1 MHRSFWLNQALR
13 AEEAETP
20 ALRAS
25 TSAEIAIIGG
35 GYVGLWTALTIKE
48 HDPEADV
55 VILEAD
61 ICGGGA
67 SGRNG
72 GFVMTWWPKIS
83 SLSSLCGPEEAL
95 RLVRASED
103 AIDQIEQFCAKFA
116 PRAEFRRGGWLWTAT
131 TEAQLDSWREV
142 ADRADVLSPGTFTR
156 PAPDEVAARSGSAQH
171 LAGVIEPS
179 NATVQPA
186 ELARALRT
194 RALELGVRI
203 HERTE
208 VTGIDRGPT
217 VTLHTAHGSVRAGNV
232 VVATNAWAAK
242 LKPLRNKIFVISSDM
257 ITTEPIPDRLERIGW
272 TGGEAITDS
281 QTLVCYYRTTAE
293 GRIAFGKGGWSIG
306 YGGHMRKAM
315 DRDAGRAAMV
325 AHDLRRYYPSL
336 RDVRITD
343 DWAGP
348 IDRTYNSLPIFGKL
362 YGDHNIHYGVGWSG
376 NGVGPS
382 VVGGKILASLALRRE
397 DEWASSGLVAA
408 RAKSFPPEPIRFI
421 GGHVVR
427 EAIVRKERAEE
438 NGRTPSKLAVLLA
451 DLAPTG
457 LEDK

>member
-13 AEEAETP
+13 ADEADTP
-20 ALRAS
+20 ALRGSA
-25 TSAEIAIIGG
+25 SAEIAIIGG

-48 HDPEADV
+48 HNPDADV
-55 VILEAD
+55 VVLEAD

-72 GFVMTWWPKIS
+72 GFVMTWWPKIA
-83 SLSSLCGPEEAL
+83 SLSALCGPEEAL
-95 RLVRASED
+95 RLVRASEA
-103 AIDQIEQFCAKFA
+103 AIDTIEKFCAEYA

-131 TEAQLDSWREV
+131 TEAQMDSWREV
-142 ADRADVLSPGTFTR
+142 TDRADSLSPGTFIR
-156 PAPDEVAARSGSAQH
+156 PAADEVATRSGSAQH

-186 ELARALRT
+186 ELARALRA

-203 HERTE
+203 FEQTK
-208 VTGIDRGPT
+208 VTGIDRGPV
-217 VTLHTAHGSVRAGNV
+217 VTLRTPHGSVRAGQV
-232 VVATNAWAAK
+232 VVATNAWAAA

-257 ITTEPIPDRLERIGW
+257 ITTEPIPERLERIGW

-306 YGGHMRKAM
+306 YGGRMRKAM
-315 DRDAGRAAMV
+315 DRHAGRAALV

-348 IDRTYNSLPIFGKL
+348 IDRTYNSLPVFGQL
-362 YGDHNIHYGVGWSG
+362 YGDANIHYGVGWSG

-382 VVGGKILASLALRRE
+382 VVGGRILASLALGRE
-397 DEWASSGLVAA
+397 DEWSRNGLVTA
-408 RAKSFPPEPIRFI
+408 RAKSFPPEPIRFL
-421 GGHVVR
+421 GAHLVR
-427 EAIVRKERAEE
+427 EAIMRKERAEE
-438 NGRTPSKLAVLLA
+438 LGRPPAKLATLFA
-451 DLAPTG
+451 GLAPTG